1 MKTRLI
7 ILLIGFSFV
16 GCSSPEK
23 EIVGKW
29 KYIKKVKNGVEIEGT
44 PVERDDI
51 LELEFSQNKEI
62 IRWRNGKL
70 YSLAGCKY
78 EQKGDSIFQT
88 CAYDDTQDFTL
99 GAYFKLIN
107 DTLILEEDSVQS
119 YYLRN
124 D

>member
-1 MKTRLI
+1 MINRLI
-7 ILLIGFSFV
+7 ILLIGIAFV
-16 GCSSPEK
+16 GCNSPEK

-29 KYIKKVKNGVEIEGT
+29 KYIKKVKSGVEIEGT

-51 LELEFSQNKEI
+51 LELEFSQNKEMI
-62 IRWRNGKL
+62 HWRNGKL
-70 YSLAGCKY
+70 YSLTGCKY
-78 EQKGDSIFQT
+78 EVKGDSIFQA
-88 CAYDDTQDFTL
+88 CAYDDTQDFIL